1 MATLNRVFLLGNL
14 TRDPEVRFVPSGS
27 AVADI
32 RLAVNRKYKTAG
44 GEERGGSVGSE
55 PLQALGVAGGGEVAV
70 RLEVG
75 DREGEQSGGEDLLE
89 FEGGHGTKEG

>member
-44 GEERGGSVGSE
+44 GDKRGPGAGAADHEARKGWLRNLSPFKRE
-55 PLQALGVAGGGEVAV
+55 PP
-70 RLEVG
+70 
-75 DREGEQSGGEDLLE
+75 
-89 FEGGHGTKEG
+89 KNP